1 METVVIIPAN
11 WLNNQRKRA
20 EMTLMSYG
28 SNKLQ
33 ENHETLGPPCI
44 NKYPKGLELIYKG

>member
-1 METVVIIPAN
+1 MWSRIEIETVVIIPDN
-11 WLNNQRKRA
+11 RLYNKREWT

-33 ENHETLGPPCI
+33 
-44 NKYPKGLELIYKG
+44 